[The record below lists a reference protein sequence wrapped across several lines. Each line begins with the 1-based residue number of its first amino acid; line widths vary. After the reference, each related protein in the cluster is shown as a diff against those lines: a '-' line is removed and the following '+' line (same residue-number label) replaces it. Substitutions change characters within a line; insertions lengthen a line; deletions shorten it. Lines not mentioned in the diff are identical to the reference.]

1 MKVLKKLLDKIE
13 PKFTKGGRWERLF
26 PVYELTSTFLLSTGE
41 RSKGSPHIRDSI
53 DTKRFMTVVVIA
65 LIPTVLVS
73 MYNVGFQAHK
83 AKGLVVGVLDAFYS
97 GFLTTLPV
105 ILVSYIV
112 GGFWELVFSVVRRHE
127 ISEGFLVTGI
137 LFALVLPPTIP
148 LWQVAMGVTFGVVIG
163 KEVFGGTG
171 MNIMNPALTGRAFI
185 FFAYPSQISGDSVWV
200 AVDYAK
206 DKLVDG
212 FSGSTP
218 LSVIANN
225 EIKGKSAEAILL
237 DSGYSFEDM
246 FYGFIPGSFGET
258 SSLAILIGAA
268 ILLVTRIAS
277 WRVMLS
283 VVLGGVSMALLMN
296 MLAGKGS
303 PAMFSLAPHWHL
315 LMGGFMFGMVF
326 MATDPVT
333 AASTNTGKWIYGFLI
348 GVLAILIR
356 VLNPAYPEGIMLSI
370 LFMNIFAPLID
381 YYVVKA
387 NIRRRLRRARHA

>member
-1 MKVLKKLLDKIE
+1 
-13 PKFTKGGRWERLF
+13 
-26 PVYELTSTFLLSTGE
+26 
-41 RSKGSPHIRDSI
+41 
-53 DTKRFMTVVVIA
+53 
-65 LIPTVLVS
+65 
-73 MYNVGFQAHK
+73 YNVGFQAHK